1 MTYQGRCPE
10 DGWKSDDWGL
20 WGGWRRNGG
29 KTMYVKE
36 GDLPGTRKV
45 FMVFRPEE
53 PAGQE
58 SEHP

>member
-1 MTYQGRCPE
+1 
-10 DGWKSDDWGL
+10 
-20 WGGWRRNGG
+20 
-29 KTMYVKE
+29 MYVKE